1 MRRGTLMIMIIVL
14 ILLPLA
20 AFAGNIDSSA
30 EPDDPS
36 SAMYT
41 LEDLYNRLDTGAEGT
56 KRAGPFAEPGAGPT
70 SSGYSVDAVMARAP
84 QVDAADGAATAH
96 VLFGLVRCC
105 QRRSGVVFID
115 ASPLPPTV
123 ASLQQVFAHRR
134 SALYSQG

>member
-1 MRRGTLMIMIIVL
+1 MKRLTCMMSIVVL

-20 AFAGNIDSSA
+20 AFAGNIDSPVA
-30 EPDDPS
+30 PDDPG

-56 KRAGPFAEPGAGPT
+56 KRAGPFAEPGAGLT

-84 QVDAADGAATAH
+84 QVDATDGVATAH

-105 QRRSGVVFID
+105 RRRSGVVFID

-134 SALYSQG
+134 SSLYSPG